1 MQYLWNIY
9 KKQRSIQKFKETE
22 DSRYIYQNTLEKAC
36 FQQDMG
42 YGDFKDLTKGTC
54 SDNMLCDKAF
64 NTAKN
69 QKYDGYQRCL
79 VSMVY

>member
-1 MQYLWNIY
+1 MQCLWTIC
-9 KKQRSIQKFKETE
+9 KKQTSIQKFKETE
-22 DSRYIYQNTLEKAC
+22 DSRYIYQNELEKAC

-54 SDNMLCDKAF
+54 SDNILCGKAF

-69 QKYDGYQRCL
+69 KKYDGYQRGL

>member
-1 MQYLWNIY
+1 MQCLWTIC

-22 DSRYIYQNTLEKAC
+22 DSRYIYQNELEKAC
-36 FQQDMG
+36 FQQDIG

-54 SDNMLCDKAF
+54 SDNILCGKAF

-69 QKYDGYQRCL
+69 KKYDGYQRGL

>member
-1 MQYLWNIY
+1 MQCLWTIY

-22 DSRYIYQNTLEKAC
+22 DSRYICQNELEKAC

-42 YGDFKDLTKGTC
+42 YAYFKDLTKGTC
-54 SDNMLCDKAF
+54 SDNILCGKAF

-69 QKYDGYQRCL
+69 HKYDGYQRGL